1 MTTSSVIQP
10 ASFFDLVAFEQPG
23 FSWWKI
29 GFQHLLI
36 LLCVNA
42 RLLGV
47 GTMKIRE
54 GFAFAALLPHLIAEI
69 GN

>member
-1 MTTSSVIQP
+1 V
-10 ASFFDLVAFEQPG
+10 E
-23 FSWWKI
+23 I

-54 GFAFAALLPHLIAEI
+54 GFAFAAVLPHLIAEI
-69 GN
+69 AN